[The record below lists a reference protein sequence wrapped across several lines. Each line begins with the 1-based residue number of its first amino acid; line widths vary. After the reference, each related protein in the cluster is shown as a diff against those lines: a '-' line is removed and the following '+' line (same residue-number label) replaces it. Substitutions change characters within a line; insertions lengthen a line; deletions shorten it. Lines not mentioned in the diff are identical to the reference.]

1 MENVLTLKM
10 VVGMFLFFPQFSP
23 PQPGPADLGPPLL
36 SFFFP
41 FPLLLKPATQK
52 LKKIWSTLI
61 WSSRR
66 AIVTG
71 QLPVELWYLSAVL
84 LSRVFDLVFCKILFG
99 DKYYILWH

>member
-52 LKKIWSTLI
+52 LKKI
-61 WSSRR
+61 
-66 AIVTG
+66 
-71 QLPVELWYLSAVL
+71 
-84 LSRVFDLVFCKILFG
+84 
-99 DKYYILWH
+99 